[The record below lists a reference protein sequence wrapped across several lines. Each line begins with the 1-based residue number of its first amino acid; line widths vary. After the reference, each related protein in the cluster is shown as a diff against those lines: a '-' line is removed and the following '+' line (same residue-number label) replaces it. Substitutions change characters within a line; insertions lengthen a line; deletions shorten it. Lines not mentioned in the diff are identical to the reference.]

1 MRKFK
6 TICLSLISLFN
17 PLDAF
22 QKHQKDGFFVEA
34 GFETGLLQG
43 TQTKEITTA
52 TTKKIYENHTTHTP
66 SNEPNKKQNKNH
78 TATPQSTYGK
88 YYIPKSTILKKATD
102 LFTASNIPNL
112 TFYSQNPVYV
122 TAYNKDTAE
131 ESSLGNNS
139 LIMIQN
145 FLPYNLSNIEISL
158 KDAHGNIINLGVIE
172 TIPKQS
178 QIILPASLFNDPQL
192 NADDYQQLQTTTTPF
207 SDANTQSLFE
217 KLGRI
222 TTNFQMSYLNCNQ
235 FAGNCSLYSG
245 SLGGGPNS
253 SPPCPPYEDHANCSA
268 KAQAFTPEYAKNLT
282 NLMLNMIAVF
292 DSKSWEEAILNAPFE
307 FSDNN
312 LSSPCQKDFPKC
324 VNPFNNGLVSHK
336 IVKQNAGDE
345 YQNGSRKSVVLTPQE
360 IISSYRGANNLTV
373 NLLPPKGGDLG
384 LGSQL
389 TGNGAGDD
397 GNNGALGILPTFLDP
412 VNLFGKDL
420 NKVNLE
426 NLRDIIHEYGH
437 TLGYTHNGNMTYQRV
452 RVCEESGKYELC
464 KGGHVVEKDGKE
476 EQVFSN
482 GKQVLDTDNY
492 PRENMPNIKNFT
504 YDVCSRFQGKTYTA
518 GNYPNSIY
526 SNCAEVP
533 AGLIGV
539 TTAVWQQL
547 INQNA
552 LPINYANL
560 NGQTNHLNTSLNR
573 QDFAASVFS
582 ALNQSLA
589 SSTTTYRTSRTS
601 QNFET
606 PILGVN
612 LKIGYQKYF
621 NDYLG
626 LSSYGIIKYNY
637 AQTNNEKIQQLSY
650 GVGMDVLFDFITN
663 YTNEKNPKNNLTKK
677 VFTSSLGVFGGLR
690 GLYNSYYL
698 LNQYKGSG
706 NLNVTGGLNYR
717 YKHSKYSVG
726 ISVPL
731 VQLKSRVVSSDGA
744 TTNSI
749 TLNEGGSHF
758 KVFFNYGWVF

>member
-43 TQTKEITTA
+43 AQTKEITTA
-52 TTKKIYENHTTHTP
+52 TIKKIYENHTTHTP
-66 SNEPNKKQNKNH
+66 SNEPNKNQNHNH

-122 TAYNKDTAE
+122 TAYNKDSAE

-145 FLPYNLSNIEISL
+145 FLPYNLNNIELSY
-158 KDAHGNIINLGVIE
+158 KDNQGNIINLGVIE
-172 TIPKQS
+172 MIPKQS

-192 NADDYQQLQTTTTPF
+192 NADDFQQLQTTTTPF

-217 KLGRI
+217 KLGKI

-235 FAGNCSLYSG
+235 FAGNCSLFSG
-245 SLGGGPNS
+245 SLGGGLNS
-253 SPPCPPYEDHANCSA
+253 SPPPCPPYEDHANCSA

-345 YQNGSRKSVVLTPQE
+345 YQNGERKSVVLTPQE
-360 IISSYRGANNLTV
+360 IISSYRGTNNLTV

-412 VNLFGKDL
+412 VNLFGKDF

-452 RVCEESGKYELC
+452 RVCEESRKYELC

-476 EQVFSN
+476 EEVFSN

-518 GNYPNSIY
+518 GSYPNSIY
-526 SNCAEVP
+526 TDCSQVP

-539 TTAVWQQL
+539 TSAVWQQL
-547 INQNA
+547 IDQNA

-560 NGQTNHLNTSLNR
+560 NGQTNHLNASLNR

-582 ALNQSLA
+582 ALNQSLI

-621 NDYLG
+621 NDYIG
-626 LSSYGIIKYNY
+626 LAYYGIIKYNY
-637 AQTNNEKIQQLSY
+637 TKATDEKIQQASY
-650 GVGMDVLFDFITN
+650 GAGLDVLFDFITT
-663 YTNEKNPKNNLTKK
+663 YAGDKKNNLAKK
-677 VFTSSLGVFGGLR
+677 VFTSSFGVFGGLR
-690 GLYNSYYL
+690 GLYNSYYVFH
-698 LNQYKGSG
+698 QTKGNG
-706 NLNVTGGLNYR
+706 NVGIVGGFNYR
-717 YKHSKYSVG
+717 YKHSKISVG

-731 VQLKSRVVSSDGA
+731 IQRRVKIASSSDIY
-744 TTNSI
+744 TNSV
-749 TLNEGGSHF
+749 TLNEGASHF